1 MNLVGSSSGGGGGSL
16 GPFTLLGRDISDTI
30 LPLAAITLVGVQSL
44 SQLTGQPL
52 ANIIFPFGKRKKRS
66 VLFRIDEGVPEAGA
80 IISQELKV
88 LENFWQHQSAID
100 RKDQT
105 DRILANHVSC
115 SGIEEP
121 YLEDASHSNDNN
133 RCLEYMACLYANE
146 HSTLSKSERDVVA
159 V

>member
-1 MNLVGSSSGGGGGSL
+1 MNVVGSSSGRGGGSL

-30 LPLAAITLVGVQSL
+30 LPLAAITLVGVKSL
-44 SQLTGQPL
+44 SQLSGQTL

-66 VLFRIDEGVPEAGA
+66 ALFRSDEGMPAAEAK
-80 IISQELKV
+80 ISQEIEV
-88 LENFWQHQSAID
+88 LENFLQHQSAID

-121 YLEDASHSNDNN
+121 YLEDAGHSTGNN

-146 HSTLSKSERDVVA
+146 NSTLSKSERDVVA